1 MKSVILTNEE
11 GESLGSENVID
22 AHIDGGKL
30 HKAFSAFVFTPG
42 RKKLL
47 IQRRASV
54 KMLWPGYWSN
64 TCCSHPRGKFSIEIE
79 AADRLR
85 EELGFLCGL
94 EVVGSF
100 IYKADDP
107 EGRGTEYEY
116 DTVLVGETD
125 ESVALDPNPNEIMD
139 TEWIEVEK
147 LLQDMEEHPDMYT
160 PWFKEG
166 LTMILSDV

>member
-1 MKSVILTNEE
+1 MKTVILTNEQ
-11 GESLGSENVID
+11 GEAIGKENVID

-30 HKAFSAFVFTPG
+30 HKAFSVFVFTPQK
-42 RKKLL
+42 KKLL

-64 TCCSHPRGKFSIEIE
+64 TCCSHPRGKFPIEIE

-85 EELGFLCGL
+85 EELGFLVGL
-94 EVVGSF
+94 EEVGSF
-100 IYKADDP
+100 VYKADDP

-125 ESVALDPNPNEIMD
+125 EDVSLDPNPNEIMD
-139 TEWIEVEK
+139 VQWIDVEELK
-147 LLQDMEEHPDMYT
+147 KDMEENPDDYT

-166 LTMILSDV
+166 LEMILKK